1 MARNML
7 LISDKLIPWFRVR
20 VLESRDDG
28 THKIIG
34 IIRYWHPGF
43 WAFLWRRIDV
53 KPAIFK
59 PLGVIKFW
67 LAVVKQGTR

>member
-1 MARNML
+1 MARN
-7 LISDKLIPWFRVR
+7 IWVRDKLMPWFRV
-20 VLESRDDG
+20 EGFEWCADG
-28 THKIIG
+28 TVRLSSK
-34 IIRYWHPGF
+34 IRYWHPGF